1 MYSLI
6 KVIFKKR
13 VVRKYLL
20 ARVDKLRTFI
30 VVISM
35 VELSHGLF
43 RLSLYANLG
52 LKVEFSG
59 RLKKLEQLAK
69 PNIFSFSLVSKAES
83 SDKTLTGI
91 FMNKLGLIEPGFE
104 NRRAFS
110 KKAREPQ
117 K

>member
-1 MYSLI
+1 
-6 KVIFKKR
+6 
-13 VVRKYLL
+13 
-20 ARVDKLRTFI
+20 
-30 VVISM
+30 M

-91 FMNKLGLIEPGFE
+91 FMNKLGLKEPGFE

-110 KKAREPQ
+110 KKAGEPQ
-117 K
+117 KLLRFQKFTLVNVSQSRTVKETFKTV